1 MGMHSCVVNMTL
13 LNMCSDFNF
22 LTTIAGVSESLH
34 HGTFKFSKFVLN
46 VPLAGNECALK
57 EVSLVPMGWEGV
69 VTVSDKS
76 TKLAVR
82 ALMREVEV
90 LAMLSHPNVVHY
102 LAAIELPHGISL
114 FMEYVRGKIPL
125 RQSYHFMMIMHCTTL
140 IVLRARDHDITIT
153 ST

>member
-1 MGMHSCVVNMTL
+1 M
-13 LNMCSDFNF
+13 
-22 LTTIAGVSESLH
+22 
-34 HGTFKFSKFVLN
+34 VLN

-90 LAMLSHPNVVHY
+90 LAMLSHPNVVQY

-114 FMEYVRGKIPL
+114 YMEYVRGE
-125 RQSYHFMMIMHCTTL
+125 
-140 IVLRARDHDITIT
+140 DHWNL
-153 ST
+153 SVHAHAP